1 VLNIKQITAVLHRA
15 GRLNDA
21 QAATLAATEG

>member
-1 VLNIKQITAVLHRA
+1 VLSIDQITNVLHQA

-21 QAATLAATEG
+21 QAATLNAS